1 VCVVGLLGQG
11 DAERALRVFAKMK
24 ESRISPDNYTY
35 CALLAACGNVTA
47 GLDGGSEWS
56 QKEVAR
62 RIVAIEKDM
71 ASSSVQHTQASVS
84 ALVSFYC
91 LIVPLASG
99 SYFMKTL
106 MTFASLGFV
115 VFTFCSLES

>member
-1 VCVVGLLGQG
+1 MCVVGLLGQG

-91 LIVPLASG
+91 LIVPSCSRKLLHEN
-99 SYFMKTL
+99 FDD
-106 MTFASLGFV
+106 
-115 VFTFCSLES
+115 FCKSRICSFHIL